1 MSEILTRRI
10 APIDKEARPLDQLNV
25 IAKVA
30 FGGELFLRG
39 ENDKRGYKGP
49 LFEALPNDLIIS
61 KIRVGQGSFY
71 VIGSDLNHV
80 AVSPEYPVY
89 TPDCDRVNPAYLAL
103 VLRTPDFLAQLVA
116 SASGNTT
123 KRRIRPEFFE
133 SRDIPLP
140 PLNRQRTIVAA
151 HRAGMNRAAEL
162 EREADET
169 ETQAMMA
176 FETAL
181 GFAPPPPLPDCP
193 VFIASFKDL
202 DRWSHEG
209 VLRRT
214 VEGATANSLLYPA
227 VQLRDVIADLVVG
240 WSPRCLDRPA
250 EKNEWGVLK
259 LSAVTSGRLKPAENK
274 ALPSG
279 VDRRPEL
286 EVRRGDV
293 LITRGSGVTRL
304 VGATTFV
311 ADKPPG
317 KLMICDLIFRVAFR
331 EASEIDP
338 AFLAATLATSDLRS
352 QIEGRRTGAAPMMQ
366 KITKSALMALRLPLP
381 SKNEQVLMT
390 TTLAESRAK
399 AANVREK
406 ARKARADAWKDFE
419 AVIYATEDDNPGA
432 GH

>member
-1 MSEILTRRI
+1 MSEVLTRRI
-10 APIDKEARPLDQLNV
+10 SPIDKEARPIERLNV
-25 IAKVA
+25 IAKVT
-30 FGGELFLRG
+30 FGGELFLRD
-39 ENDKRGYKGP
+39 ENDKHNYKGP

-61 KIRVGQGSFY
+61 KIRVGQGSFC
-71 VIGSDLNHV
+71 VIGGELDHV

-89 TPDCDRVNPAYLAL
+89 TPDCDRIDPAYLAL

-133 SRDIPLP
+133 SRHIPLP
-140 PLNRQRTIVAA
+140 PLNAQRTIVAA
-151 HRAGMNRAAEL
+151 HRAEMDRAADL
-162 EREADET
+162 EHQADET

-181 GFAPPPPLPDCP
+181 GFTPPAPLPERP
-193 VFIASFKDL
+193 VFVASFKDL

-209 VLRRT
+209 VRRRT
-214 VEGATANSLLYPA
+214 VEGDTATASSYPT
-227 VQLRDVIADLVVG
+227 VQLRDVIADVVVG
-240 WSPRCLDRPA
+240 WSPRCLNRPA
-250 EKNEWGVLK
+250 HKDEWGVLK
-259 LSAVTSGRLKPAENK
+259 LSAVTTGRLKPSENK
-274 ALPSG
+274 ALPSSAEQ
-279 VDRRPEL
+279 RPEL

-293 LITRGSGVTRL
+293 LITRGSGVARL
-304 VGATTFV
+304 VGATTIV
-311 ADKPPG
+311 TDEPPG

-338 AFLAATLATSDLRS
+338 AFLAATLATSELRS

-366 KITKSALMALRLPLP
+366 KITKSALMSLRLPLP
-381 SKNEQVLMT
+381 PKNEQVAMT
-390 TTLAESRAK
+390 TALTESRAK

-406 ARKARADAWKDFE
+406 ARRARAGAWKDFE
-419 AVIYATEDDNPGA
+419 AAVYATEDDTPDS

>member
-1 MSEILTRRI
+1 MSQILTRRI
-10 APIDKEARPLDQLNV
+10 VPIDKGARPIEQLNV
-25 IAKVA
+25 IAKVT

-39 ENDKRGYKGP
+39 ENEKRGYKGP
-49 LFEALPNDLIIS
+49 LFEALPDDLIVS
-61 KIRVGQGSFY
+61 KIRVGQGSFS
-71 VIGSDLNHV
+71 VIGSELDHI

-89 TPDCDRVNPAYLAL
+89 TPDCDRIDPAYLAL

-123 KRRIRPEFFE
+123 KRRIRPELFE
-133 SRDIPLP
+133 SRHIPLP
-140 PLNRQRTIVAA
+140 PLNAQRTIVAT
-151 HRAGMNRAAEL
+151 HRAGMDRAAEL

-176 FETAL
+176 FEAAL
-181 GFAPPPPLPDCP
+181 GFTPLAPLPDRP
-193 VFIASFKDL
+193 VLVASFKDL

-214 VEGATANSLLYPA
+214 VEGDATPTSPHPT

-240 WSPRCLDRPA
+240 WSPRCLNRPA
-250 EKNEWGVLK
+250 HRNEWGVLK
-259 LSAVTSGRLKPAENK
+259 LSSVTSGRLKPSENK
-274 ALPSG
+274 ALPSSAE
-279 VDRRPEL
+279 RRPKLEL
-286 EVRRGDV
+286 RRGDV

-311 ADKPPG
+311 ADEPPG
-317 KLMICDLIFRVAFR
+317 KLMICDLIFRVAFG

-381 SKNEQVLMT
+381 TKNEQVAMT
-390 TTLAESRAK
+390 TALAESRAK
-399 AANVREK
+399 AANLREQ
-406 ARKARADAWKDFE
+406 ARNTRARAWADFE
-419 AVIYATEDDNPGA
+419 AAVYAAEDGTEVPA
-432 GH
+432 S